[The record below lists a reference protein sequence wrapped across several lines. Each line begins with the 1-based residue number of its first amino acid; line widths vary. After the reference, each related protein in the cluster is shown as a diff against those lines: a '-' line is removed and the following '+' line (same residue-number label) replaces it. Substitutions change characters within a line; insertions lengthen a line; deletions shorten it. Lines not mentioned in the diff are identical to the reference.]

1 MFSRCFSTTGGSFGS
16 RRPRPAGVGL
26 ASPLCPFEV
35 PSMGWAG
42 RKPWAAEAAGTYP
55 PPPGRLPLIV
65 QPDGAFVVGAQA
77 GDSQGPGLIMCL
89 T

>member
-1 MFSRCFSTTGGSFGS
+1 MGAGGQG
-16 RRPRPAGVGL
+16 PPAGL

-42 RKPWAAEAAGTYP
+42 RKPWAAEAGCGGTYP
-55 PPPGRLPLIV
+55 PPPSGLPLIV
-65 QPDGAFVVGAQA
+65 QPDWAFVAGDQA

-89 T
+89 TSGKPPPPRVEG